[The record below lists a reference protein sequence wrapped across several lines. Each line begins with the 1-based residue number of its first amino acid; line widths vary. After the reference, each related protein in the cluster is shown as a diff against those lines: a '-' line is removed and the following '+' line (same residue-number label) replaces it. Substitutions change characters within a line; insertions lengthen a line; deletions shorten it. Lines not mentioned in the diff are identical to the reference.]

1 MTPMILAAPP
11 VPETSV
17 VGAAATSR
25 NTLGSNGTGAS
36 AGADFAGLVEAL
48 MAGVLPSA
56 VATGDAESSV
66 APASEEQ
73 ADEESGE
80 DALLADGN
88 SLPTDG
94 MALPVGVVLPQPS
107 ADATVTGGAGP
118 SAGAAVDGRLVLVGS
133 AKPLTASQSP
143 VVEFALK
150 EAAQGEAD
158 AEGEGKSSMVDLLS
172 RRGAGNKEAAGDA
185 QMPTEL
191 AKPLAALSKEGGEG
205 RPAAVGFSAVE
216 ALVRGAQAE
225 NAGGRSDNGSA
236 QLTSAQLTSALAP
249 AAPAGPISTPASS
262 AATVAMAMSPREPAW
277 TEAFGRNLA
286 ELAIKG
292 AREVS
297 FHVDPPELGPIE
309 VSLRMEQQR
318 VDINMSASHPVT
330 RDVLQQSLPQLR
342 ELFAAGGLQ
351 LGGANIEARD
361 QGGRDPS
368 QQGQPGS
375 GRQGEAVARLPAELD
390 QQVASLNSQ
399 YLLDF
404 YA

>member
-11 VPETSV
+11 VPETTV
-17 VGAAATSR
+17 AGVAATSS
-25 NTLGSNGTGAS
+25 NTSGSNGTESS

-56 VATGDAESSV
+56 AATGDAESTV
-66 APASEEQ
+66 AAGSEEQ
-73 ADEESGE
+73 ADEESDE
-80 DALLADGN
+80 DELLADGN

-94 MALPVGVVLPQPS
+94 MALPAGVVLPQPS
-107 ADATVTGGAGP
+107 ANATGTGG
-118 SAGAAVDGRLVLVGS
+118 AVDGRLVLVGS
-133 AKPLTASQSP
+133 AKALTASQSP

-150 EAAQGEAD
+150 EEALGEAD
-158 AEGEGKSSMVDLLS
+158 AEGEGKSSLVDLLS
-172 RRGAGNKEAAGDA
+172 RRGAGNKEAASDA

-205 RPAAVGFSAVE
+205 RPAAAGFSAIE

-225 NAGGRSDNGSA
+225 NAGGRSDNSSA
-236 QLTSAQLTSALAP
+236 LLTSALAP

-309 VSLRMEQQR
+309 VSLRMDQQR
-318 VDINMSASHPVT
+318 VDINMSASNPFT